1 MKKAIAIDQK
11 DIYKKALEVIKESHG
26 TIDALEPKKANKSLE
41 NVGENPKNLNNL
53 KVATRFATAKF
64 LTDARIQEQVKNI
77 ANKNKIDL
85 RFITS
90 EYINEFIKY
99 NFDTVRDIK
108 LYKNQNKVVIDGT
121 TNIDLKTF
129 NLLSDI
135 SNQIIQYKKLYDL
148 HKQEILNNLQIEDTK
163 PAPKMEAMEAME
175 EMDEEHEK
183 VKQVYNRSILITF
196 KVFDDLQ
203 KYLQKYKNQFDQIG
217 YDVYSNNV
225 SNLMNVIEFI
235 NSGIVARFKDK
246 SALKDAKE
254 ISQELSNIVQQMT
267 GVTSKVLESSP
278 LKPDETLKQNE
289 KESVDIP
296 NQTSTNNQEGTGEAI
311 NQQIQNNND
320 ENIGNEKNSGKN
332 EGSGENSLQDKSVSE
347 EPELQPT
354 SENKI
359 LQELINI
366 SVGSEQF
373 YNAVK
378 NVSNTIENRSDST
391 IIEELKND
399 KIADSLLHKLET
411 FIRGFFVSKK
421 GSQVSVKRFIDRK
434 NITLNILETFS
445 DNLKKR
451 MSEGNY
457 DISEYFDN
465 NYKKFLDV
473 ISSLEGGGQDYININ
488 SALNKRYQEIIN
500 PTTTEKT
507 SEEIIR
513 EIIRRELSKI

>member
-1 MKKAIAIDQK
+1 MKKAIAINQK
-11 DIYKKALEVIKESHG
+11 DIYKKALEIVKESHG

-41 NVGENPKNLNNL
+41 NIGENPKNLNIL
-53 KVATRFATAKF
+53 KIATRFATAKF
-64 LTDARIQEQVKNI
+64 FTDSRIQEQVKNI
-77 ANKNKIDL
+77 ANRDKIDL
-85 RFITS
+85 RLITP

-108 LYKNQNKVVIDGT
+108 LYKNQNKVVIDGSVNT
-121 TNIDLKTF
+121 DLKTF

-135 SNQIIQYKKLYDL
+135 AYQIIQYKKLYDIN
-148 HKQEILNNLQIEDTK
+148 KQEILNNLQIEDTK
-163 PAPKMEAMEAME
+163 PAPKMEAMD

-235 NSGIVARFKDK
+235 NSGIVARFKDR

-254 ISQELSNIVQQMT
+254 ISQELNNIVQQMT

-278 LKPDETLKQNE
+278 LKPDETLQHR
-289 KESVDIP
+289 ESQDE
-296 NQTSTNNQEGTGEAI
+296 SASGTGKENQNI
-311 NQQIQNNND
+311 SNETGEQQIQNNGEYSEDNVGAG
-320 ENIGNEKNSGKN
+320 ENIERSESGVVSQEKLSP
-332 EGSGENSLQDKSVSE
+332 E
-347 EPELQPT
+347 ETELQPR

-359 LQELINI
+359 LQELITT

-378 NVSNTIENRSDST
+378 NVSNIIENRSDSNM
-391 IIEELKND
+391 IEELKND
-399 KIADSLLHKLET
+399 KIADSLLHKLDI
-411 FIRGFFVSKK
+411 FIKGFFVSKK
-421 GSQVSVKRFIDRK
+421 GAQVSAKRFIDRK
-434 NITLNILETFS
+434 NMVLNILDSFS

-451 MSEGNY
+451 LNGGGYN
-457 DISEYFDN
+457 ISEYFDN
-465 NYKKFLDV
+465 NYKKFIDTV
-473 ISSLEGGGQDYININ
+473 SSLEENGQNYLNIN
-488 SALNKRYQEIIN
+488 AALNKRYQDIIN
-500 PTTTEKT
+500 PETTEKT

-513 EIIRRELSKI
+513 EIIRKELRKI